1 MHDTWCNLAAW
12 HKVACNFKCMGMM
25 DYATK
30 LKVYCVKHVTYHH
43 NPYIWGCIQLCL
55 TQQGCIVYY
64 IRAFKGMEKTIHL
77 VVLPTLGGIPGNC
90 RYPWNKKKK
99 MDNYYKPLIIPWFFC
114 TDPTHCHGFTMNAHK
129 CFVVQGF
136 FYCFPKRLVASSYEM
151 VVVCNLLTILV
162 AISYTSPFTLHGSPG
177 LQTTLVC

>member
-64 IRAFKGMEKTIHL
+64 IRAFKGMEKTITSR
-77 VVLPTLGGIPGNC
+77 VLPTLGGIPGNC
-90 RYPWNKKKK
+90 RYPWKKPKK
-99 MDNYYKPLIIPWFFC
+99 MDNYYKPKSSPDFC
-114 TDPTHCHGFTMNAHK
+114 TDPTQSKLPWLHYECTQVF
-129 CFVVQGF
+129 CCIGF
-136 FYCFPKRLVASSYEM
+136 FLWFPKKA
-151 VVVCNLLTILV
+151 CGI
-162 AISYTSPFTLHGSPG
+162 
-177 LQTTLVC
+177 